1 MVKHPTQI
9 FVIGT
14 GFIIIERKKKL
25 LKAVGPKQ
33 MEENHSNVNEVL
45 YVPIT
50 ITGLDHRRQW
60 PTCQLDSFVCFSFES
75 GHLLLHESFSM
86 AVIIISIFRGRT
98 RGACVGISL
107 WVILMLKRQRKSKLK
122 KNTMVTVDNKEKK
135 ERGSREGFLFATG
148 SILYIKL

>member
-50 ITGLDHRRQW
+50 ITGLDHRRHW

-98 RGACVGISL
+98 RGACVGMSL
-107 WVILMLKRQRKSKLK
+107 WVILMPKRRKKRSKLK
-122 KNTMVTVDNKEKK
+122 KNTMVIV
-135 ERGSREGFLFATG
+135 
-148 SILYIKL
+148 